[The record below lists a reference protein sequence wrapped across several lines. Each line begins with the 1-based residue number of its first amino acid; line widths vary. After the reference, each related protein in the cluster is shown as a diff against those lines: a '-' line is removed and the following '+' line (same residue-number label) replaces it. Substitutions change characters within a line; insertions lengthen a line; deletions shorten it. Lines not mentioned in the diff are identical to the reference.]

1 MNDKFLVL
9 RDADYVIQDANTIK
23 KGQSIIIN
31 GNRVIDVAPYRHL
44 KSNYSID
51 WERNCTG
58 QVILPGLIN
67 THTHIHET
75 MMRGLGHDF
84 PFHQWCDR
92 LVFPTAKAME
102 DEGWELYRSLTIL
115 TAMEAASSGTTA
127 LIEHSVNFAKRH
139 SLTMAHA
146 LREFGLRGAIAKG
159 AEDFSVIDQGHVGK
173 DMDQELRETKT
184 FLDSWKKEKPDD
196 LVQAWVGP
204 SGGKR
209 TVGGCTNEALVEL
222 KKMADDYDTRFHLH
236 WAGTHPEIKN
246 VQRDTGYVGS
256 VAMAEKLGIL
266 DEKTSLAHC
275 IWMVDAEIDMVKET
289 GASIAHCPSCN
300 QICAIGVLPLVEL
313 LEKGVTVGIG
323 TDGAP
328 QNDSLDI

>member
-31 GNRVIDVAPYRHL
+31 GNRVIDVAPYRQL

-51 WERNCTG
+51 WERDCTG

-159 AEDFSVIDQGHVGK
+159 AEDFSIID
-173 DMDQELRETKT
+173 
-184 FLDSWKKEKPDD
+184 
-196 LVQAWVGP
+196 
-204 SGGKR
+204 
-209 TVGGCTNEALVEL
+209 
-222 KKMADDYDTRFHLH
+222 
-236 WAGTHPEIKN
+236 
-246 VQRDTGYVGS
+246 
-256 VAMAEKLGIL
+256 
-266 DEKTSLAHC
+266 
-275 IWMVDAEIDMVKET
+275 
-289 GASIAHCPSCN
+289 
-300 QICAIGVLPLVEL
+300 
-313 LEKGVTVGIG
+313 
-323 TDGAP
+323 
-328 QNDSLDI
+328 